1 MSDSGQVV
9 PSATQ
14 SLVCGIL
21 SLFCF
26 PFVFSVAALLLG
38 YNAKKAITAS
48 DGGLGGDGR
57 ATVGIVL
64 GVIGIFVWL
73 FGGFWFVGS
82 R

>member
-1 MSDSGQVV
+1 MSGSGQVV
-9 PSATQ
+9 SSATQ
-14 SLVCGIL
+14 SLVFGIL

-38 YNAKKAITAS
+38 YNAKKAIAAS
-48 DGGLGGDGR
+48 GGALGGDGQ
-57 ATVGIVL
+57 ATAGIVL

-73 FGGFWFVGS
+73 FGGFVFFGS